1 MFFLHFDM
9 KSAIFP
15 FFFNKIKVISRNWE
29 YVVIGGINM
38 SIQNNLLEIERSLSN
53 LEKTGVY
60 DVEKFGHSLIHLTS
74 QLEYFYCHL
83 VKEGKGNID
92 NTYYRVT
99 TRPSV
104 HQLAYF
110 NIGRGFPKELMDGH
124 WCYVLKDLGYKM
136 LVVPCTS
143 IKNTPCNPEF
153 EMDIKIKMGNEYS
166 FVFKRSRLS
175 GEIPLESYP

>member
-1 MFFLHFDM
+1 
-9 KSAIFP
+9 
-15 FFFNKIKVISRNWE
+15 
-29 YVVIGGINM
+29 M
-38 SIQNNLLEIERSLSN
+38 SIQSSLLEIEKSLCN

-83 VKEGKGNID
+83 VKDGKGSID
-92 NTYYRVT
+92 TTYYRVP
-99 TRPSV
+99 TRPSA

-143 IKNTPCNPEF
+143 IKSSVCNPEF
-153 EMDIKIKMGNEYS
+153 EMDIKIKMGNEYTS
-166 FVFKRSRLS
+166 SRIQLSDIRSIDMQRLDLRKPFCEVLTDKQDIVEFI
-175 GEIPLESYP
+175 GNNLLK